1 MNNPMPPY
9 RRRVVDEWYSP
20 DGRPPDVEDMNDDQ
34 LDGDDEF
41 EDDDQDHDLGDPG
54 DGNQRGPGPR

>member
-1 MNNPMPPY
+1 MTNPLPPY
-9 RRRVVDEWYSP
+9 RRRIVDEWYSP

-41 EDDDQDHDLGDPG
+41 EDDDQDHDLGDPQG
-54 DGNQRGPGPR
+54 PGPGPR